1 MIPPTPA
8 KTPGSIKAI
17 ANTPSAGNF
26 TPTAP
31 SENSA
36 AFEDDSDEPDYA
48 MKEDYFKESE
58 PTSNRHKWLIVYYK
72 YLFTPTAG
80 FHQHRN
86 RLQHAGQV
94 KTILDET
101 DPKGDDIVFLTEEEG
116 NRVWI
121 DWVVPNL
128 RKKAAGTL
136 KSYLTSLQM
145 FLEYVT
151 KKGRRPYL
159 PSLSDEDRNTLSDL
173 AGGLKGWRRHITE
186 DTSSAKWDKYLDE
199 CEHLLTNQQV
209 DDIMNSEAA
218 TEGRKALVAAET
230 AVSGE
235 DLTIAQY
242 CAARDMLIAILTRY
256 VGARPGSLETA
267 MLDMFAKAK
276 WDEKRRK
283 KVMIVTSHKREEDG
297 PAPIPM
303 DADTVFLMEVFIKK
317 LRPTVSDDDSP
328 NGKIFLKKDGAPFH
342 KGTIRRRLTAF
353 VVKSGIRPDTLISHT
368 HFRKWIV
375 TEMQK
380 KKRKGIPIDEDL
392 LRRLMCHSDKTAKL
406 WYMRDDLTEQAAEA
420 STQIAENTKP
430 SPCKKKPCHAKKSEE
445 TDANTQASTSKMKL
459 PDAKDSEQI
468 DANTNPLTS
477 KMKWPECKE

>member
-1 MIPPTPA
+1 MVEPEPPISEISVPSPPPLPSKRAMDSDDDSDDALSKPKRKKSKTLDSDEDSSAIPPARAKSPESSTSKKTRSSNNDSDIASSKSKEKKSKTLESHDDDNVIPPTPA

-17 ANTPSAGNF
+17 ANTPSAGNS

-36 AFEDDSDEPDYA
+36 DFEGDSDEPDYA

-58 PTSNRHKWLIVYYK
+58 PTSNRHKWLIAYYK
-72 YLFTPTAG
+72 YLFMPTAG

-101 DPKGDDIVFLTEEEG
+101 DPKGDDIVFLTEDEG

-173 AGGLKGWRRHITE
+173 AGGLKGWRRHITKE
-186 DTSSAKWDKYLDE
+186 TSSAKWDKYLDE

-218 TEGRKALVAAET
+218 TEGRKALIAAET
-230 AVSGE
+230 AESGE
-235 DLTIAQY
+235 ELSIAQY
-242 CAARDMLIAILTRY
+242 CTARDMLIAILTRY
-256 VGARPGSLETA
+256 VGARSGSLETVT
-267 MLDMFAKAK
+267 LDMFARAK

-303 DADTVFLMEVFIKK
+303 DAD
-317 LRPTVSDDDSP
+317 S
-328 NGKIFLKKDGAPFH
+328 
-342 KGTIRRRLTAF
+342 
-353 VVKSGIRPDTLISHT
+353 
-368 HFRKWIV
+368 
-375 TEMQK
+375 
-380 KKRKGIPIDEDL
+380 
-392 LRRLMCHSDKTAKL
+392 
-406 WYMRDDLTEQAAEA
+406 
-420 STQIAENTKP
+420 
-430 SPCKKKPCHAKKSEE
+430 
-445 TDANTQASTSKMKL
+445 L
-459 PDAKDSEQI
+459 PDGGVHQEAE
-468 DANTNPLTS
+468 TN
-477 KMKWPECKE
+477 C